1 MLSSNSYHLFVDILC
16 HCSPLPSVG
25 VVRDSFAATPM
36 ICTASPVDMELGSN
50 YNGALSD
57 SGPNASAKPNHGLV
71 DGISHSIADSVVANS
86 TATSAE
92 TPPSGSANGVAVPIV
107 TADGLSDSGPNASAK
122 LNHGLIDGI
131 SHSIADSV
139 VANSTAT
146 SAEAPPSGS
155 ANGVAVPIAT
165 ADAPPVMNAMTC
177 STSSLGAEITT
188 SDAALSKP
196 PTSGDLMDIE
206 VGSIVAKSTRA
217 TATKIL
223 AYVTKGDRFFQ
234 SLKYSDAWIDLV
246 YKWVLFEQS
255 GVPPGVC
262 FKVYFDSTLSYCI
275 SCRHF
280 PLQIGQ
286 RR

>member
-1 MLSSNSYHLFVDILC
+1 MLSSESYHSFVDILC
-16 HCSPLPSVG
+16 HYSPLPSVG
-25 VVRDSFAATPM
+25 IVDDSFTATPA

-57 SGPNASAKPNHGLV
+57 SGPNASAKPKLV

-86 TATSAE
+86 TASSAE
-92 TPPSGSANGVAVPIV
+92 APPSRSANAVAVPIV
-107 TADGLSDSGPNASAK
+107 TAD
-122 LNHGLIDGI
+122 
-131 SHSIADSV
+131 
-139 VANSTAT
+139 
-146 SAEAPPSGS
+146 
-155 ANGVAVPIAT
+155 
-165 ADAPPVMNAMTC
+165 APPVVNAVTS

-196 PTSGDLMDIE
+196 PTGSDLMDIE
-206 VGSIVAKSTRA
+206 VESIIAKSTQTTA
-217 TATKIL
+217 TATKIP
-223 AYVTKGDRFFQ
+223 AYVTEGDCFFQ

-255 GVPPGVC
+255 GAPSGVR

-280 PLQIGQ
+280 RLQIGQ